1 MCRVIVM
8 DLAAAGGATE
18 VPTEVPTEVS
28 TEVPTTAY

>member
-1 MCRVIVM
+1 M